1 MMTTAPTFG
10 RLCADLLREGQTVRF
25 RAPGQSMGATIRD
38 GDVLTVEPVDPGR
51 VRRGDILLYL
61 TTRGL
66 TAHRLVGRAPG
77 VGQAFRFK
85 GDTLG
90 SGEEQ
95 VGASD
100 VLGRVTAVYRQ
111 GRRVR
116 VRGTLALNA
125 ARAKGLATRL
135 KARLVG
141 G

>member
-1 MMTTAPTFG
+1 MATASAFG
-10 RLCADLLREGQTVRF
+10 RLCAVLLREGQTVRF

-77 VGQAFRFK
+77 AGQGFRFK
-85 GDTLG
+85 GDALG

-95 VGASD
+95 VRLSE
-100 VLGRVTAVYRQ
+100 VLGRVTAVHRE

-116 VRGTLALNA
+116 VRGTLALHA
-125 ARAKGLATRL
+125 ARAAGLATRVR
-135 KARLVG
+135 ARLVG